1 MAPFAFS
8 AHPTEQQLTASL
20 NAFLRPQYRLYR
32 WMGAAL
38 VVLGALLFLLG
49 DVFVASFAVLFGLA
63 CLLIIPPV
71 TTRMVLRKMAGLIDR
86 PTDYRID
93 DQGVWM
99 GNDKVEN
106 LFRWGSVD
114 RLEEL
119 PGMVLARL
127 GKSGFYAVPTDG
139 LPPET
144 AAEVTAFLRAHVSAP
159 AR

>member
-1 MAPFAFS
+1 MAPFTFS
-8 AHPTEQQLTASL
+8 ARPTEAQLIASL
-20 NAFLRPQYRLYR
+20 NAFLRPYYRLYR
-32 WMGAAL
+32 WMG
-38 VVLGALLFLLG
+38 VVLVLLGVLLFLL
-49 DVFVASFAVLFGLA
+49 DVGYFAVFSVLLGIAFV
-63 CLLIIPPV
+63 LIIPPV
-71 TTRMVLRKMAGLIDR
+71 TTRTVLRKMADLVDR

-93 DQGVWM
+93 ENGVWM
-99 GNDKVEN
+99 SNDKVEN
-106 LFRWGSVD
+106 LFRWNSVD